1 MLHFLGILFVIIIAV
16 LFIGLS
22 IIGAILRGLFGMGR
36 RKSASSDSDTHSSG
50 GNRQYHTSDS
60 GDGIQPEEG
69 ELHIN
74 RKKIFTKDDGE
85 YVDFEEV
92 KE

>member
-1 MLHFLGILFVIIIAV
+1 MLHFFFFLFIIIIAV

-22 IIGAILRGLFGMGR
+22 IIGAILRGLFGLGR
-36 RKSASSDSDTHSSG
+36 RKSAPFKEHSSEEKWQNHSSDPGEDV
-50 GNRQYHTSDS
+50 R
-60 GDGIQPEEG
+60 PEEG

-74 RKKIFTKDDGE
+74 RKKLFTKEDGE
-85 YVDFEEV
+85 YVDFEEI

>member
-1 MLHFLGILFVIIIAV
+1 MLHFLGILFIIIIAV

-22 IIGAILRGLFGMGR
+22 FIGAILRGIFGGVR
-36 RKSASSDSDTHSSG
+36 RKPAANDTV
-50 GNRQYHTSDS
+50 
-60 GDGIQPEEG
+60 QPEEG